1 MYFIRISA
9 PPSAYDFSMASWI
22 LVFQYAFNRIDFN
35 ELEKH
40 VTVVTALIM
49 HFSILKDTLHL
60 HYFALF
66 PHSSLKI
73 QPSVFHNYLNS
84 SYSLS

>member
-1 MYFIRISA
+1 MSWK
-9 PPSAYDFSMASWI
+9 SM
-22 LVFQYAFNRIDFN
+22 LV
-35 ELEKH
+35 
-40 VTVVTALIM
+40 VVTALIM